1 MMTRRSIL
9 WFAATAVLV
18 TLGGDHAEAR
28 SFRDRCAGILHQDG
42 KEIWFGGAKGEGE
55 SICVISSSQVAKVL
69 KVCTA
74 GHYCAVVGATRP
86 CKDSG
91 ECAEIRNV
99 VSVTTRKASRRP

>member
-1 MMTRRSIL
+1 MSRRSIL

-18 TLGGDHAEAR
+18 TLGGGQADAR

-42 KEIWFGGAKGEGE
+42 KEIWFGGEKGEGE
-55 SICVISSSQVAKVL
+55 SICVISSSQAAKVL
-69 KVCTA
+69 KVCAA
-74 GHYCAVVGATRP
+74 GHYCAVVGVSAP

-99 VSVTTRKASRRP
+99 VSVMTRKASRRP